1 LHELILEFWRDYFRI
16 LKQDLAKALGR
27 ISFTTDIW
35 SAENLHPYL
44 ATAAHWITNNNGP
57 LKMRASLITFQYF
70 PSAHT
75 GDALAKLTLEILD
88 RAEVTSKVCIV

>member
-1 LHELILEFWRDYFRI
+1 
-16 LKQDLAKALGR
+16 

-44 ATAAHWITNNNGP
+44 ATTTHWITNSSGP
-57 LKMRASLITFQYF
+57 LKMRVSLIMFQYF

-75 GDALAKLTLEILD
+75 GNALAKLTLDILD
-88 RAEVTSKVCIV
+88 RAEVMSKVCIV